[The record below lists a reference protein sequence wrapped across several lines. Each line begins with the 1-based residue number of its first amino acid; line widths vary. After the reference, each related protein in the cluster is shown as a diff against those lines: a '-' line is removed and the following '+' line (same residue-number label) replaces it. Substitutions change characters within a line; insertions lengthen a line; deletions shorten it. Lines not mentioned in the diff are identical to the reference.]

1 MHETNPIARAT
12 GTVRMGDLDIYKDA
26 SPVEIRRRV
35 GMVFQRPN
43 PFPTMSI
50 YDNVASGL
58 KLNGFRNRRIL
69 DEVVERSLKQAAL
82 WEEVKDDLKKKSGA
96 SLSGGQQQR
105 LCIARALAVDPEVLL
120 MDEPAT
126 ALDPVSTSKIEDL
139 IFQLKSQYTIVIV
152 THNMQQAA
160 RVAENT
166 GFFLNGKTGRV
177 RLHPQDLH
185 QPDGQADRRLHHREV
200 RLMRIK
206 FHQSLDDLKERLLVM
221 AGMAEQAIQRSIEAY
236 RTRDLSICELVFRS
250 EPAINR
256 LEREIDQMAL
266 DLLAME
272 QPMAIDLRFILSVIR
287 INADLE
293 RVGDQAVNI
302 AVRVRE
308 MGAFANIDLP
318 VDIPKL
324 ASLASAMVRKALQAF
339 IEADAELAQSVLTL
353 DDQVDE
359 MNDAAFYSLSNLIK
373 EKPELTPQS
382 LNALI
387 ISRNLERVG
396 DHATNIAEDVIFWV
410 RGADV
415 RHNSSVE

>member
-1 MHETNPIARAT
+1 
-12 GTVRMGDLDIYKDA
+12 MG
-26 SPVEIRRRV
+26 R
-35 GMVFQRPN
+35 
-43 PFPTMSI
+43 
-50 YDNVASGL
+50 
-58 KLNGFRNRRIL
+58 
-69 DEVVERSLKQAAL
+69 
-82 WEEVKDDLKKKSGA
+82 
-96 SLSGGQQQR
+96 SGGW
-105 LCIARALAVDPEVLL
+105 L
-120 MDEPAT
+120 
-126 ALDPVSTSKIEDL
+126 
-139 IFQLKSQYTIVIV
+139 
-152 THNMQQAA
+152 
-160 RVAENT
+160 
-166 GFFLNGKTGRV
+166 FFLREKRRKHFDLGR
-177 RLHPQDLH
+177 HPQ
-185 QPDGQADRRLHHREV
+185 EKC
-200 RLMRIK
+200 LMATRIK
-206 FHQSLDDLKERLLVM
+206 FQQNLDDLKERLLIM

-236 RTRDLSICELVFRS
+236 RMRDLSICELVFQS
-250 EPAINR
+250 EPVINR

-324 ASLASAMVRKALQAF
+324 ASLSSAMVRKALQAF
-339 IEADAELAQSVLTL
+339 IEGDAELANSVLLL

-359 MNDAAFYSLSNLIK
+359 MNDAAFYALSSLIK

-387 ISRNLERVG
+387 VARNLERVG

-410 RGADV
+410 RGKDV
-415 RHNSSVE
+415 RHHGAAV

>member
-1 MHETNPIARAT
+1 M
-12 GTVRMGDLDIYKDA
+12 
-26 SPVEIRRRV
+26 RV
-35 GMVFQRPN
+35 
-43 PFPTMSI
+43 
-50 YDNVASGL
+50 
-58 KLNGFRNRRIL
+58 
-69 DEVVERSLKQAAL
+69 
-82 WEEVKDDLKKKSGA
+82 
-96 SLSGGQQQR
+96 
-105 LCIARALAVDPEVLL
+105 
-120 MDEPAT
+120 
-126 ALDPVSTSKIEDL
+126 
-139 IFQLKSQYTIVIV
+139 
-152 THNMQQAA
+152 
-160 RVAENT
+160 
-166 GFFLNGKTGRV
+166 
-177 RLHPQDLH
+177 
-185 QPDGQADRRLHHREV
+185 
-200 RLMRIK
+200 K
-206 FHQSLDDLKERLLVM
+206 FHQSLDDLKEKLLVM

-236 RTRDLSICELVFRS
+236 RTRDLSICEFVFRA
-250 EPAINR
+250 EPSINR

-324 ASLASAMVRKALQAF
+324 ASLSSAMVRKSLQSF
-339 IEADAELAQSVLTL
+339 IEGDAELAESVLRL
-353 DDQVDE
+353 DDEVDE
-359 MNDAAFYSLSNLIK
+359 MNDAAFYALSTLIK

-387 ISRNLERVG
+387 IARNLERVG

-415 RHNSSVE
+415 RHSNNAL

>member
-1 MHETNPIARAT
+1 MA
-12 GTVRMGDLDIYKDA
+12 G
-26 SPVEIRRRV
+26 
-35 GMVFQRPN
+35 
-43 PFPTMSI
+43 
-50 YDNVASGL
+50 
-58 KLNGFRNRRIL
+58 
-69 DEVVERSLKQAAL
+69 
-82 WEEVKDDLKKKSGA
+82 
-96 SLSGGQQQR
+96 
-105 LCIARALAVDPEVLL
+105 
-120 MDEPAT
+120 
-126 ALDPVSTSKIEDL
+126 
-139 IFQLKSQYTIVIV
+139 
-152 THNMQQAA
+152 
-160 RVAENT
+160 
-166 GFFLNGKTGRV
+166 
-177 RLHPQDLH
+177 
-185 QPDGQADRRLHHREV
+185 
-200 RLMRIK
+200 RIK
-206 FHQSLDDLKERLLVM
+206 FQQSLDDLKERLLVM
-221 AGMAEQAIQRSIEAY
+221 AGMAEQAIVRAIEAY
-236 RTRDLSICELVFRS
+236 RTRDLAICEQVFRS
-250 EPAINR
+250 EPGINR

-324 ASLASAMVRKALQAF
+324 ASLASAMVRKALEAF
-339 IEADAELAQSVLTL
+339 IEGDAEAAESVLAM

-359 MNDAAFYSLSNLIK
+359 MNDAAFTSLSSLIK

-415 RHNSSVE
+415 RHNLKS

>member
-1 MHETNPIARAT
+1 
-12 GTVRMGDLDIYKDA
+12 
-26 SPVEIRRRV
+26 
-35 GMVFQRPN
+35 
-43 PFPTMSI
+43 
-50 YDNVASGL
+50 
-58 KLNGFRNRRIL
+58 
-69 DEVVERSLKQAAL
+69 
-82 WEEVKDDLKKKSGA
+82 
-96 SLSGGQQQR
+96 
-105 LCIARALAVDPEVLL
+105 
-120 MDEPAT
+120 
-126 ALDPVSTSKIEDL
+126 
-139 IFQLKSQYTIVIV
+139 
-152 THNMQQAA
+152 
-160 RVAENT
+160 
-166 GFFLNGKTGRV
+166 
-177 RLHPQDLH
+177 
-185 QPDGQADRRLHHREV
+185 
-200 RLMRIK
+200 MRIK

-236 RTRDLSICELVFRS
+236 VTRDLNLCDLVFRS

-339 IEADAELAQSVLTL
+339 IEADADLARSVLTL

-359 MNDAAFYSLSNLIK
+359 MNDAAFHALSELIK
-373 EKPELTPQS
+373 TNADLTPQS

-410 RGADV
+410 RGFDV
-415 RHNSSVE
+415 RHNSNAN